1 MKNWLR
7 VSLIME
13 VSSNKDASDL
23 MLLAVQRGKF
33 LELIAADHDYWG
45 FDPESLNLLG
55 TFSLLDV
62 MLGVSMAEVVAHLPL
77 DTRLQSALCGEPN
90 SEYMPLLQLARLLEE
105 ARWRE
110 AEKMVQ
116 QLNLDDGKVRG
127 AFQRAVD
134 WAVELTTL
142 SEDD

>member
-1 MKNWLR
+1 MD
-7 VSLIME
+7 VSP
-13 VSSNKDASDL
+13 NKDASDL

-33 LELIAADHDYWG
+33 LELIASDHDYWG
-45 FDPESLNLLG
+45 FDPDTLNLLG

-62 MLGVSMAEVVAHLPL
+62 MLGVPMTDIVAHLPL
-77 DTRLQSALCGEPN
+77 DTKLQSALCDEPN
-90 SEYMPLLQLARLLEE
+90 SEYVPLLQLARLFEE

-142 SEDD
+142 PEDD

>member
-1 MKNWLR
+1 
-7 VSLIME
+7 
-13 VSSNKDASDL
+13 

-45 FDPESLNLLG
+45 FDPDSLNLLG

-62 MLGVSMAEVVAHLPL
+62 MLGVPMADIVAHLPL
-77 DTRLQSALCGEPN
+77 DAKLQSALCGEPN
-90 SEYMPLLQLARLLEE
+90 SEYAPLLQLARLFEE
-105 ARWRE
+105 ARWLE
-110 AEKMVQ
+110 AEKMIQ
-116 QLNLDDGKVRG
+116 RLNLDDQKVRG

-134 WAVELTTL
+134 WAIELTTL